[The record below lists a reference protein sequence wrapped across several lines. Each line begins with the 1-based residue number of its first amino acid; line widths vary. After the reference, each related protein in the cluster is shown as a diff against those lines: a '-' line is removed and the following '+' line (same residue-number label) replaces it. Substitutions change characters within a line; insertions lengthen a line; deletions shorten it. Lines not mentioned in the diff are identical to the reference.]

1 MKQDSGLLEMKRQ
14 NRRRIKA
21 LIYRKAPI
29 TRGEVARQLG
39 LTLPTVTTS
48 VADMLAEGML
58 QEMPV
63 DHWQAGPQGG
73 RKPLALDFDPDA
85 ACALGMELHPGGI
98 TALATDLRGRTL
110 ARVRADQAPAAYS
123 AMLDAAV
130 CCLKEL
136 MDRLPGR
143 RVLGAGVGLP
153 GFIETA
159 RGSIR
164 FSYHP
169 DWQGRQLAA
178 DLSGRLGLE
187 VIIDNNARMRI
198 TSEEMFARPA
208 RPDAFAYFFI
218 SRGIACPVLAAGDVW
233 SGCTAGAGEIGHTI
247 VQPGGPVCPR
257 CGHHGCLDAVASEN
271 AILRQCAQAIQEGRA
286 PRLAALAGN
295 GPLEMAQVLQA
306 QQQGDQDVEQILAQA
321 IRYLGIALA
330 NTANLLSPPLVL
342 VDGYLM
348 QHRPNRELLRHTVAR
363 YLYGLNS
370 DEVRLE
376 FLPFDPDR
384 GARGAAGRIVKQLW
398 LGA

>member
-1 MKQDSGLLEMKRQ
+1 MKQDSGLLEMKRY
-14 NRRRIKA
+14 NRRRIKG
-21 LIYRKAPI
+21 LIYRRAPI
-29 TRGEVARQLG
+29 TRAEVAGRLG

-48 VADMLAEGML
+48 VADMLAEGIL
-58 QEMPV
+58 QELPV
-63 DHWQAGPQGG
+63 DNWQAGPQGG
-73 RKPLALDFDPDA
+73 RKPLALDFDPNA

-98 TALATDLRGRTL
+98 TALAVDLRGRLL
-110 ARVRADQAPAAYS
+110 ARADAPQAPGEYA
-123 AMLDAAV
+123 AMLDIAAV
-130 CCLKEL
+130 CLQNL
-136 MDRLPGR
+136 LSQLPGR

-159 RGSIR
+159 QGSIR
-164 FSYHP
+164 SSYHA
-169 DWQGRQLAA
+169 DWKGRQLAA
-178 DLSGRLGLE
+178 DLSRRVGLE

-198 TSEEMFARPA
+198 TSEEMFVRPA

-218 SRGIACPVLAAGDVW
+218 SRGIACPVLAGGDVW

-271 AILRQCAQAIQEGRA
+271 AILRQCAEAMEQGRA
-286 PRLAALAGN
+286 PVLASLAGQ
-295 GPLEMAQVLQA
+295 GPLEMAQVLRA
-306 QQQGDQDVEQILAQA
+306 QQMGDGDVEQILNRA
-321 IRYLGIALA
+321 IHYLGIALA

-342 VDGYLM
+342 VDGFLM
-348 QHRPNRELLRHTVAR
+348 QVAANRELLRSTVNR